1 MSGSVPVRPAAAL
14 LAFAAIGLAACG
26 GPSAA
31 ASTHAG
37 AAVVPLVVYSAQG
50 YDSTVVTA
58 FSKATGIPT
67 KLDDDSTGPLLTK
80 VAAERSNPQ
89 WGVLWVDGD
98 EAFAALD
105 RQGQLLPYTPPVTLD
120 AAGRSLTPADH
131 SYIPVSTTLMPAVIY
146 RSGTTPPTSLAQLLT
161 PAFHAKVGMNNPAI
175 SGPTFPF
182 VAGVMSEL
190 GGQGAGERFFT
201 ALKANGLQV
210 FNTNGDTLHALETG
224 QISYGLIQSSAA
236 IGAAMKASG
245 LAVAYLPHPTLLPG
259 VIGIDKGAPPAE
271 QREAERFVRY
281 VLSPAGQ
288 AQMQLGDPTGDSLFW
303 PVVPGIKPLSALPTL
318 ATISYQKINPYLW
331 GPRES
336 EINTWFTNTIVQ

>member
-1 MSGSVPVRPAAAL
+1 MSPCIPLRRTAAL
-14 LAFAAIGLAACG
+14 LVLAGIGSAACG
-26 GPSAA
+26 GTGAA
-31 ASTHAG
+31 ANAG
-37 AAVVPLVVYSAQG
+37 SGSGRVPLVVYSAQG

-58 FSKATGIPT
+58 FTKATGIPT
-67 KLDDDSTGPLLTK
+67 KLVDDSTGPLLTK

-105 RQGQLLPYTPPVTLD
+105 RQGLLLPYLPPVALN

-131 SYIPVSTTLMPAVIY
+131 SYIPVSTTLMPAVVY
-146 RSGTTPPTSLAQLLT
+146 RAGATVPSSLAQLAT
-161 PAFHAKVGMNNPAI
+161 PAFRGRVGMNNPAI

-190 GGQGAGERFFT
+190 GGQAAGQRFFR

-210 FNTNGDTLHALETG
+210 FNTNGDTLHALESG
-224 QISYGLIQSSAA
+224 QIAYGLIQSSAA
-236 IGAAMKASG
+236 YGASLKASG

-303 PVVPGIKPLSALPTL
+303 PVVPGITPLPALPTL
-318 ATISYQKINPYLW
+318 SSVRYQKINPYLW